1 MSKATKPRKPAKDNR
16 KRAAAA
22 KRPAAK
28 SSPRKVRAKG
38 ASQRLTHRPAAKR
51 SRTAMPVKPART
63 TQVAEAEAPE
73 APRTP
78 PPLPVPIASFTF

>member
-1 MSKATKPRKPAKDNR
+1 MSKATKPRKPVKDNR

-38 ASQRLTHRPAAKR
+38 ASQRRMPPAKR
-51 SRTAMPVKPART
+51 PLKPARSAA
-63 TQVAEAEAPE
+63 QVVQAVVPE
-73 APRTP
+73 PPRTP